1 MHATPLPVL
10 PPIPPDALAERLR
23 ASPAS
28 WHALLL
34 AAARMEAAGGHI
46 DDLPEAAAEWAE
58 THLAGSAMPLSRAIE
73 GHLADL
79 AALNRAPSTQLNRR
93 WRLGRM
99 LAALGDRPLSR
110 LARPD
115 LADWIAS
122 GGPPGSRRD
131 RHAAASAFCRWAWER
146 GLLSRNPMDG
156 LRPPPRPP
164 LPVPRILT
172 PREAR
177 RLLRAAAARDPA
189 LARYFA
195 VGLFAGLRPA
205 RELAGLDWSDVDLP
219 AHRLYVPCGRA
230 KTGRARVV
238 PVSPNLAAWLET
250 VPQER
255 RTGPVVRFSR
265 TAFRRAIA
273 EAGIVWTPDLMR
285 HSRVSYRLAQCGD
298 PARVA
303 AEGGH
308 SPGVMLRHYAN
319 LRISPAD
326 AAEWWIIVPEST

>member
-1 MHATPLPVL
+1 
-10 PPIPPDALAERLR
+10 LADRVR
-23 ASPAS
+23 SSPAN

-34 AAARMEAAGGHI
+34 AAARMEAAGGCI

-58 THLAGSAMPLSRAIE
+58 THLAGASTPLSRAIE
-73 GHLADL
+73 DHLADL
-79 AALNRAPSTQLNRR
+79 AALNRAPSTRLNRR

-110 LARPD
+110 LSRPV

-131 RHAAASAFCRWAWER
+131 RHAAASAFCRWVWER
-146 GLLSRNPMDG
+146 GLLPRNPMDG

-164 LPVPRILT
+164 LPAPRILA
-172 PREAR
+172 PEEAR
-177 RLLRAAAARDPA
+177 RLLRAAAARDSA

-195 VGLFAGLRPA
+195 VGLFAGLRPV
-205 RELAGLDWSDVDLP
+205 RELAGLDWTDVDLP
-219 AHRLYVPCGRA
+219 ARRLYVPCGRA

-250 VPQER
+250 APPDQ

-265 TAFRRAIA
+265 AAFRRVLADARIA
-273 EAGIVWTPDLMR
+273 WTPDLMR

-319 LRISPAD
+319 LRIAPAD
-326 AAEWWIIVPEST
+326 VSGYWSIVPEST